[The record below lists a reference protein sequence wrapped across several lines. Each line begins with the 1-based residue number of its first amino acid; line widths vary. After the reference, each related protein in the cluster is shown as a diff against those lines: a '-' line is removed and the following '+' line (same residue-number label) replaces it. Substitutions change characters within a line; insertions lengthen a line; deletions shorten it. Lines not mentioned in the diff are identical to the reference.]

1 MFKGFTG
8 WSVRRVS
15 LSRPLRTTPQASF
28 DWDSLSRTVKE
39 RLPSLDIVRQR
50 FPVKLPKPFWQNDA
64 PEQTSQGLKA
74 PPAPKHVVQDA
85 AKSGS
90 LGFGFSAGGMLFPYY
105 LGVLEALTEL
115 DLINGTPRSLT
126 PSTALGS
133 SKPLMAFTASQCPS
147 VICPAS
153 SSPGCVLQLALA
165 SLHQEQV

>member
-28 DWDSLSRTVKE
+28 DWDRLSRTVKE

-50 FPVKLPKPFWQNDA
+50 FPVKLPRPFWQNEA
-64 PEQTSQGLKA
+64 PEQTSQGPKA

-85 AKSGS
+85 AKSGT
-90 LGFGFSAGGMLFPYY
+90 LGCVHCYFKVRLPTLQHCVRSDLIIAYGDRFGFSAGGMLFPYY

-115 DLINGTPRSLT
+115 DLINGTPQQSLRW
-126 PSTALGS
+126 A
-133 SKPLMAFTASQCPS
+133 
-147 VICPAS
+147 PAN
-153 SSPGCVLQLALA
+153 P
-165 SLHQEQV
+165 

>member
-64 PEQTSQGLKA
+64 PEQTSQGPKA
-74 PPAPKHVVQDA
+74 LPAPKHVVQDA
-85 AKSGS
+85 AKSGT
-90 LGFGFSAGGMLFPYY
+90 LGMS
-105 LGVLEALTEL
+105 TEGAPQRVPCL
-115 DLINGTPRSLT
+115 WLKSQT
-126 PSTALGS
+126 
-133 SKPLMAFTASQCPS
+133 SQC
-147 VICPAS
+147 
-153 SSPGCVLQLALA
+153 G
-165 SLHQEQV
+165 